1 MYLLRSQ
8 LDVDATFVNGLRRF
22 CNFVS
27 IFYAPYWLQ
36 CPLASKAAVND
47 LEFHRAMMNYSSVD
61 EEVAE
66 AARHTFLKH
75 RWYLTAEFLA
85 LCSQQLPDI
94 EHEKLAFSI
103 YKSYQKHVSCV
114 QNPTAHLISEKPQFP
129 NLSLDTCVS
138 DIVGERSV
146 IIFQRLNLSLQDIRF
161 LTYSRDKWCDFDE
174 YKKFKMLI
182 NDLKVVNDVAERGVR
197 LMEEFKDVL
206 TDDEEERRMLLHCVE
221 DTRKL
226 YPDFRKS
233 TLAKTH

>member
-1 MYLLRSQ
+1 MSTPIYAFKMYLLRSQ
-8 LDVDATFVNGLRRF
+8 LDVDATLVNGLRRF

-47 LEFHRAMMNYSSVD
+47 LEFHRAMMNCSSVD

-66 AARHTFLKH
+66 AARRAFSRH
-75 RWYLTAEFLA
+75 RGYLTAELIPLA

-103 YKSYQKHVSCV
+103 YKSYQKHVSLV
-114 QNPTAHLISEKPQFP
+114 QNPTAPLISEKPQFS

-138 DIVGERSV
+138 DLVGERSL

-161 LTYSRDKWCDFDE
+161 LTYSLDKWCGFDE
-174 YKKFKMLI
+174 
-182 NDLKVVNDVAERGVR
+182 
-197 LMEEFKDVL
+197 
-206 TDDEEERRMLLHCVE
+206 
-221 DTRKL
+221 
-226 YPDFRKS
+226 S
-233 TLAKTH
+233 